1 MCQLLDGLH
10 FIVLIKC
17 ELVVDMLKLFY
28 GSDTHKTH
36 EVVQSTILPLLRL
49 EGVEVQDKVIPEL
62 IDKDWIEHDMFILG
76 VPTWYYGELQSDWEA
91 YFDHF
96 KTLDFTGK
104 TIALFGLGDQ
114 WGYDEWFIDGV
125 GILAEVLLKNGAEL
139 ICPWPTEGYD
149 FQKSRALKNEGEF
162 YGLALDED
170 NQYELTKSRCE
181 MWVPQ
186 VVAAFIE
193 RGLEL
198 QSGRPADMTNDEIP
212 LDHLGLL

>member
-1 MCQLLDGLH
+1 MIQ
-10 FIVLIKC
+10 
-17 ELVVDMLKLFY
+17 LFY
-28 GSDTHKTH
+28 GSDTQKTH
-36 EVVQSTILPLLRL
+36 EVVQSTILPLLHL
-49 EGVEVQDKVIPEL
+49 EGVEVQEKVIPEL
-62 IDKDWIEHDMFILG
+62 TDEDWIEHEMFILG

-104 TIALFGLGDQ
+104 TVALFGLGDQ

-125 GILAEVLLKNGAEL
+125 GILAEVLLENGAEL

-181 MWVPQ
+181 LWVPQ
-186 VVAAFIE
+186 VVAAFTE

-198 QSGRPADMTNDEIP
+198 QSVLPADVTNDEIP
-212 LDHLGLL
+212 LDYPGLA